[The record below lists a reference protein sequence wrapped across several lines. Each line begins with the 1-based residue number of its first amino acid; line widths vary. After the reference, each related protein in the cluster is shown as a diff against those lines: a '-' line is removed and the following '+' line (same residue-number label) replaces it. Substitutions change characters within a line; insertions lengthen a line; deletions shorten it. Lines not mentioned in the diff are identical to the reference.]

1 MSASQS
7 YTCPNHPEV
16 VEDHPGTCAKCSSPL
31 VPRTEEPLPGAE
43 PGSTRRAGAN

>member
-16 VEDHPGTCAKCSSPL
+16 VQDHPGTCPKCSGIL

-43 PGSTRRAGAN
+43 PGSTRRGRAG